1 MKNTLLIYS
10 GGLDSSSALYIY
22 KDKIALAVSFNYGSR
37 HNEQEIKYAKL
48 NCKKLDIEHI
58 VINMQ
63 EAFKGIKSALTD
75 RTQSIPE
82 GHYESESMKS
92 TVVPFRNGIM
102 LSVATGIADS
112 RGLKN
117 VMLGSHSG
125 DHAVYP
131 DCTPIFN
138 SGIRAAMVNG
148 TDSRVNLLVPFMT
161 ISKKELAF
169 KGLKAGM
176 IPEQTYSCYK
186 GGEEQCGVCSTCIER
201 RWALGE
207 LTDKEVEDIK
217 NEYN

>member
-1 MKNTLLIYS
+1 MKDTLLIYS

-22 KDKIALAVSFNYGSR
+22 KDSIALAVSFNYGSR
-37 HNEQEIKYAKL
+37 HNEQEIKRAQL
-48 NCKKLDIEHI
+48 NCKLLKIEHI

-63 EAFKGIKSALTD
+63 EAFKGIESALTD
-75 RTQSIPE
+75 TTKPIPE
-82 GHYESESMKS
+82 GHYESEGMKS

-131 DCTPIFN
+131 DCTPTFN
-138 SGIRAAMVNG
+138 AGMRAAMING
-148 TDSRVNLLVPFMT
+148 TDNKVDLLVPFMD
-161 ISKKELAF
+161 INKKELCNM
-169 KGLKAGM
+169 GLSAGM
-176 IPEQTYSCYK
+176 VPTLTYSCYK
-186 GGEEQCGVCSTCIER
+186 GGEEQCGVCSTCVER

-207 LTDKEVEDIK
+207 LSDEEVEEMKD
-217 NEYN
+217 ED